1 MIVHGQGAQIIG
13 VIEYYYMK
21 DMEIGIS
28 GSILLYRLYD
38 VAWDIDLV
46 KVEEKVRDHKRRGID
61 RKRFSKAF
69 EFVNPPL
76 SLTLKTFEKVL
87 KGQPYTLNVYA
98 KAYDYG
104 VLSIIFE
111 IPVNEMAVTEFQ
123 TITGN
128 IEELLSE
135 DFARELNRLVEDLGD
150 ALQQINKSRFEEDY
164 TIYYL
169 RRLHPEMTAK
179 ELIGA
184 CDIGGLL
191 LNEAGERPPS
201 AATKEELLAYSFS
214 YSDSDLVVLSWDK
227 ALVLE
232 PGGSM
237 DIPDLLEF
245 ANAQL
250 LELRVYDDMLDR
262 ELDII
267 NGRIIK
273 QVSPSIWK
281 IKRYEELAAKAMLTV
296 TDLTNITEK
305 IDNSVKVTEDVY
317 YARVYASALS
327 LFKVH
332 QWEASIE
339 RKINIASRVYDM
351 LYRIISNKRTE
362 LLEVVIVILIALE
375 IVLFVMH
382 KA

>member
-1 MIVHGQGAQIIG
+1 
-13 VIEYYYMK
+13 
-21 DMEIGIS
+21 MEDTGLRVS

-38 VAWDIDLV
+38 VAWDINLV
-46 KVEEKVRDHKRRGID
+46 RVEEKVRDHKRQGID

-76 SLTLKTFEKVL
+76 SLTLKTFEKDL
-87 KGQPYTLNVYA
+87 KGRLLTINVYA

-111 IPVNEMAVTEFQ
+111 IPVKEIEITEFQ

-128 IEELLSE
+128 LEELFIE
-135 DFARELNRLVEDLGD
+135 DFRNVLNRLVDDLGD
-150 ALQQINKSRFEEDY
+150 ALQQVNQSRFEEDY
-164 TIYYL
+164 TVYYL
-169 RRLHPEMTAK
+169 RQLHPERPAE
-179 ELIGA
+179 ELPEL

-191 LNEAGERPPS
+191 LFETGERPPS
-201 AATKEELLAYSFS
+201 SATKEELLSFSFS

-232 PGGSM
+232 PSGSM
-237 DIPDLLEF
+237 DLPDLLEF

-267 NGRIIK
+267 NARIIK
-273 QVSPSIWK
+273 QVSPSMWK
-281 IKRYEELAAKAMLTV
+281 IKRYEELAAKVMLTV
-296 TDLTNITEK
+296 TDLTHITER
-305 IDNSVKVTEDVY
+305 IDNSLKVTQDVY

-327 LFKVH
+327 LFKVQ
-332 QWEASIE
+332 QWEASVE
-339 RKINIASRVYDM
+339 RKINIASRTYDM
-351 LYRIISNKRTE
+351 LYRVITNKRTE

-375 IVLFVMH
+375 IVLILMQ
-382 KA
+382 KL